1 VSIGVGEANEEEAL
15 ARDERHSLVEEAV
28 SVAE

>member
-15 ARDERHSLVEEAV
+15 ARDEQHSIVEEAL